1 MRCASWKCAA
11 VFKRPVRKTI
21 PGRIAGPGTDS
32 LAQRRKTDVR
42 AGMECTIA
50 EAAFLYYA
58 GLYCYKR

>member
-1 MRCASWKCAA
+1 MPPFLNGLYGKQYPAAS
-11 VFKRPVRKTI
+11 
-21 PGRIAGPGTDS
+21 PGQEQTAR
-32 LAQRRKTDVR
+32 AQRRKTDVR